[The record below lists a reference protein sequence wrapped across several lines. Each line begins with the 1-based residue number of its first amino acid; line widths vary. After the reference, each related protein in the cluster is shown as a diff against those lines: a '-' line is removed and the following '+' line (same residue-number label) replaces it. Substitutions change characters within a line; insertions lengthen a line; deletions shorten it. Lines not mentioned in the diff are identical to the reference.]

1 MGGVLNNIATFEGSG
16 FLGVDWKRMTLR
28 TPFLFRNQRCER
40 PIFTRS
46 HFRCFLHTSPFQGF
60 DGKTTS
66 YFSFQSALSETF
78 ALYASMEVVVGNC
91 EQKIWGSSE
100 VSETNA
106 ERFQSSC
113 SVSLL
118 HSRQPKDLR
127 EMSGLI

>member
-1 MGGVLNNIATFEGSG
+1 MVGKKS
-16 FLGVDWKRMTLR
+16 KKY
-28 TPFLFRNQRCER
+28 RNQSCER

-78 ALYASMEVVVGNC
+78 ASYASMEVVVGNC
-91 EQKIWGSSE
+91 EQKNWGSSE

>member
-1 MGGVLNNIATFEGSG
+1 MQNGKTTATS
-16 FLGVDWKRMTLR
+16 KQTLV
-28 TPFLFRNQRCER
+28 FHRNQRGER

-46 HFRCFLHTSPFQGF
+46 HFSCFLHTSPFQGF

-78 ALYASMEVVVGNC
+78 ASYASMEVVVGNC